1 MMLQLALTE
10 LNNKTYDETVAIHG
24 SSEDI
29 IGQLISEWFPTIR
42 KSMF

>member
-1 MMLQLALTE
+1 MILKLALTE
-10 LNNKTYDETVAIHG
+10 LNNKTYDETVTIHG

-29 IGQLISEWFPTIR
+29 GQVISELVPIIR